1 MDPPRPEARDAIAL
15 RKLAGIQV
23 KMITGDHKDTAAA
36 IARELGLQGRVL
48 TGAEL
53 DAMDAGRLAQ
63 VIEDVVVFAR
73 VVPEHKVKIVQAL
86 KAKGHVVAMT
96 GDGVNDAP
104 ALKHADIGVAMG
116 SGTEVTKEA
125 ATMVLTDDNFATIVG
140 AVKEGRTLY
149 DNILKFVRFQLSTT
163 MGAILTL
170 MLAPLLGLPE
180 PFTTIQILWVAMIM
194 DGPPAVA
201 LAMDRARPGIM
212 REPPRSRDARMLT
225 LRRFSKIIA
234 FGTTMMV
241 GTLAVL
247 SYGLQTGTVERALR
261 RRAQTT

>member
-1 MDPPRPEARDAIAL
+1 M
-15 RKLAGIQV
+15 
-23 KMITGDHKDTAAA
+23 
-36 IARELGLQGRVL
+36 
-48 TGAEL
+48 
-53 DAMDAGRLAQ
+53 
-63 VIEDVVVFAR
+63 
-73 VVPEHKVKIVQAL
+73 
-86 KAKGHVVAMT
+86 
-96 GDGVNDAP
+96 
-104 ALKHADIGVAMG
+104 
-116 SGTEVTKEA
+116 
-125 ATMVLTDDNFATIVG
+125 
-140 AVKEGRTLY
+140 KEGRTLY

-180 PFTTIQILWVAMIM
+180 PFTAIQILWVAMIM

-201 LAMDRARPGIM
+201 LAMDRARPEIM

-247 SYGLQTGTVERALR
+247 SYGLQTGTVERALTLPLQQR
-261 RRAQTT
+261 R